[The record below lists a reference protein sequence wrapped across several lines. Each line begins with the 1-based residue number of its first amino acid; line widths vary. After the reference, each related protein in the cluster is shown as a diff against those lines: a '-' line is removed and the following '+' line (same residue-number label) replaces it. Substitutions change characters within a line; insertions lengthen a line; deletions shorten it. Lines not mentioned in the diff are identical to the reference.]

1 MPTVNIMTAT
11 YIQGDAIGNWIQT
24 QLRILSKLG
33 FTVKVFADHYELHL
47 KSHCQHS
54 SYYRPTGHDILWYHY
69 SIASPNLRIIQQSK
83 DFKIMDFHG
92 VSPAE
97 YNPGIEELCQRGELL
112 LNRLSGEF
120 DLCIAHS
127 EYSASLLREKGYQ
140 HIIKIPL
147 GVDTSRF
154 TSPID
159 PPPLQQTMD
168 NEKQPIED
176 LELSSY
182 LNQLDYLLFVGKI
195 TPQKS
200 ILEIL
205 ETFYHFKKLRESKPQ
220 TSDPSKIKLFL
231 VGHYFPQDRYYL
243 KALDLVKQLKLEKD
257 ILFTGRISKP
267 AQLASFYK
275 HARFSLY
282 LSKWES
288 FCVPLLESMFFGT
301 PVIGYNA
308 TAIPEVLGDTG
319 ILVDKLEPE
328 VIARTIDQ
336 IWEDPDTYQKLKIKC
351 RERAELFTEKRLEEE
366 LRQLVKTHFYHDRG
380 RWKLRDREIQ
390 KPGKKEIILASSRPR
405 LAFVVQRYGLEVTGG
420 SEFLCRWVAE
430 HLSRYFDL
438 EVLTTCAMDYNLWT
452 NVYPEGET
460 LLNGV
465 KVRRFPVEA
474 ERNYED
480 FLKQSQKVFQPGT
493 SYYDQLQWM
502 KKQGPQ
508 STRLVEYLQK
518 HQDRYDLI
526 IFFTYLYYPTY
537 FGIQLNPDK
546 SILVPTAH
554 NEPPLFLQI
563 FEPVFRKPRAIIY
576 LTEEEKNLVN
586 RVFHNEGIPSEVIG
600 IGLNLP
606 EKVEPHLFCKQ
617 YGIEGRFLLYIGR
630 IAKSKGCEELLDYF
644 LKYRQESDPQI
655 QLVLMGRLSGTL
667 PQDPAIRYVG
677 FIPDTDKY
685 NAMAAAT
692 LIVNPSPF
700 ESLSIAVLEAWGL
713 GKPVLVNGQCD
724 VLRDHCIQ
732 SQAGLWYKNYPE
744 FAACLDLLLQDD
756 NLRYHLGKQGEKYV
770 KARYPE
776 DVIEKKYVDFITR
789 QLSGVRLTD
798 RPDNNR
804 PRTTD
809 NK

>member
-1 MPTVNIMTAT
+1 MSTVNIMTAT
-11 YIQGDAIGNWIQT
+11 YIQGDAIGNLIQT
-24 QLRILSKLG
+24 QLRILSNLG
-33 FTVKVFADHYELHL
+33 FTVKVFADHYEPHL

-54 SYYRPTGHDILWYHY
+54 SYYRPTGQDILWYHY
-69 SIASPNLRIIQQSK
+69 SIASPNLRIIQRSK

-92 VSPAE
+92 ISPAE

-112 LNRLSGEF
+112 LSRLSGEF

-127 EYSASLLREKGYQ
+127 EYSASLLREKGYRQ
-140 HIIKIPL
+140 IIKIPL
-147 GVDTSRF
+147 VVDTSRF
-154 TSPID
+154 TSPLVRPGSLPVD
-159 PPPLQQTMD
+159 PLQTQQTAD
-168 NEKQPIED
+168 PGKQIPED
-176 LELSSY
+176 PELSSY

-205 ETFYHFKKLRESKPQ
+205 ETFYHFKKLREHRPG

-231 VGHYFPQDRYYL
+231 VGQYFPQDRYYL
-243 KALDLVKQLKLEKD
+243 KAWDLVKQLKLEKD
-257 ILFTGRISKP
+257 ILFTGRIFKP
-267 AQLASFYK
+267 AQLASFYR
-275 HARFSLY
+275 HAKFSLY

-308 TAIPEVLGDTG
+308 TAIPEVLGDAG

-328 VIARTIDQ
+328 AIARTIDQ
-336 IWEDPDTYQKLKIKC
+336 VWEDPDAYQKLKLKC
-351 RERAELFTEKRLEEE
+351 QERAELFTEKRLEEE
-366 LRQLVKTHFYHDRG
+366 LIKLIKTHLYPKGTG
-380 RWKLRDREIQ
+380 RHGGREMRKHVNEGFITV
-390 KPGKKEIILASSRPR
+390 SSRPR
-405 LAFVVQRYGLEVTGG
+405 LAFVVQRYGLEVNGG

-438 EVLTTCAMDYNLWT
+438 EVLTTCAVDYNLWT
-452 NVYPEGET
+452 NIYPEGET
-460 LLNGV
+460 LVNGV
-465 KVRRFPVEA
+465 KVRRFPVER

-480 FLKQSQKVFQPGT
+480 FLKQSEKVFRPGA

-508 STRLVEYLQK
+508 STQLVEYLQK
-518 HQDRYDLI
+518 YQDHYDLI

-537 FGIQLNPDK
+537 FGIQLNPHK

-576 LTEEEKNLVN
+576 LTEEEKSLVN
-586 RVFHNEGIPSEVIG
+586 RVFHNEEIPSEVIG

-606 EKVEPHLFCKQ
+606 EKVEPSVFSKK

-630 IAKSKGCEELLDYF
+630 IAKSKGCDELLDYF
-644 LKYRQESDPQI
+644 LTYRQESGQQI
-655 QLVLMGRLSGTL
+655 QLVLMGKLNGTL

-677 FIPDTDKY
+677 FVPDTDKY

-700 ESLSIAVLEAWGL
+700 ESLSIAVLEAWRL

-744 FAACLDLLLQDD
+744 FAACLDLLLQED
-756 NLRYHLGKQGEKYV
+756 NLRNNLGKQGKKYV
-770 KARYPE
+770 EARYPE
-776 DVIEKKYVDFITR
+776 DVIEKKYVDFINR
-789 QLSGVRLTD
+789 QLSTLVGAR
-798 RPDNNR
+798 
-804 PRTTD
+804 
-809 NK
+809 